1 MKSFFFVGRVFL
13 AWFCALAA
21 LFVIAGLITGFR
33 LVGTMLI
40 GIALTLAWVIVT
52 AVSHVHR
59 VRLVSD
65 EASYGSRHRRQVEL
79 PFPPNDA
86 FDLVD
91 AAIRE
96 LPNVQRVDSARDSL
110 QVHARMHATDPY
122 TGSRKNAKES
132 PDGESPRQNRVHA
145 TITPRDTTSSVTLV
159 TQPGGGAWKDGFIV
173 DHGAN
178 LENMEAITRAITR
191 RVAERRRSEEAT
203 SRDNATQKELTV
215 AKLNLLQAQVEP
227 HFLYNTL
234 ASAQVLT
241 RVDPPRADLM
251 LGNLI
256 VYLRHSLPSADDSLS
271 TVGVELERSRA
282 YLEIL
287 KIRMG
292 NRLATQLEVPAALES
307 VPLPPMMMQTL
318 VENAIKHGL
327 EPQAGG
333 GNVWIFAREAGDKV
347 SVIVADDG
355 RGFSE
360 DGGGTGVG
368 LRNVRERLRLI
379 YGEAASFSIVANFP
393 TGVTATI
400 TVPRAGPASSGAA
413 AQPQPNG

>member
-1 MKSFFFVGRVFL
+1 MTSFFFIARLFF
-13 AWFCALAA
+13 AWLFAL
-21 LFVIAGLITGFR
+21 LFVFVVVGLVIGFSTASI
-33 LVGTMLI
+33 LLI
-40 GIALTLAWVIVT
+40 GVFLTLAYVVVT
-52 AVSHVHR
+52 AFSHVHR
-59 VRLVSD
+59 VRLVAD
-65 EASYGSRHRRQVEL
+65 DAPLGSRHRRQVEL
-79 PFPPNDA
+79 PFPAGEA

-96 LPNVQRVDSARDSL
+96 LPNVETVQSARDSL
-110 QVHARMHATDPY
+110 QVHARMLATDPY
-122 TGSRKNAKES
+122 SRGKKGRKASSGEEGSR
-132 PDGESPRQNRVHA
+132 QNQVRA
-145 TITPRDTTSSVTLV
+145 TVTPRDSTSSLTVV
-159 TQPGGGAWKDGFIV
+159 AQPEGAAWIDFFLV
-173 DHGAN
+173 DHGTN

-191 RVAERRRSEEAT
+191 RVAERRRSEVAT

-215 AKLNLLQAQVEP
+215 ARLNLLQAQVEP

-241 RVDPPRADLM
+241 RVDPARADLM

-271 TVGVELERSRA
+271 TVGAELERSRA

-292 NRLATQLEVPAALES
+292 NRLATQLEVPASLES

-393 TGVTATI
+393 KGVTATI

>member
-1 MKSFFFVGRVFL
+1 MKSFFFVSRIFF
-13 AWFCALAA
+13 AWLFALALLFA
-21 LFVIAGLITGFR
+21 LVGFVIGYRATSVLI
-33 LVGTMLI
+33 I
-40 GIALTLAWVIVT
+40 GILLTLAYMTVT
-52 AVSHVHR
+52 AFSHVRR
-59 VRLVSD
+59 VRLISD
-65 EASYGSRHRRQVEL
+65 DAPLGSRHRRQVEL
-79 PFPPNDA
+79 PFPPGEA

-96 LPNVQRVDSARDSL
+96 LPYVEVVESARDSL

-122 TGSRKNAKES
+122 SGRKKKKS
-132 PDGESPRQNRVHA
+132 VDGETRQNQVRA
-145 TITPRDTTSSVTLV
+145 TITPRDSTSSLTLV
-159 TQPGGGAWKDGFIV
+159 TQPEGGAWMDAFLV
-173 DHGAN
+173 DHGTN

-191 RVAERRRSEEAT
+191 RVSERRRGETAR
-203 SRDNATQKELTV
+203 SRDDATQKELAV
-215 AKLNLLQAQVEP
+215 ARLSLLHAQVEP

-241 RVDPPRADLM
+241 RSDPARADQM
-251 LGNLI
+251 LGHLI
-256 VYLRHSLPSADDSLS
+256 VYLRDSLPSADDALS
-271 TVGVELERSRA
+271 TVGKELERSRA

-292 NRLATQLEVPAALES
+292 DRLTLQLQVPASLEP

-327 EPQAGG
+327 EPLAAG

-379 YGEAASFSIVANFP
+379 YGEAASFTIVANFP
-393 TGVTATI
+393 KGVTATI
-400 TVPRAGPASSGAA
+400 TVPRAGPAKT
-413 AQPQPNG
+413 QPNA